1 MRCDRRRAVSSHSAS
16 VQHNYTTCRD
26 LESDQYVYCEV
37 QYVWGQSLRKIC
49 RKFYQIASTSSLDQ
63 QFLCQQL
70 CFRLVSVFYAGLGA
84 IFGFD
89 TCSTVLSASCWYD
102 TFLCSASMILLC
114 KVFGASMILFCAVCL
129 VSVES
134 VEHEARFGHKAP
146 DRYG

>member
-1 MRCDRRRAVSSHSAS
+1 MYGASHCGKFAENFTRLRQTLLLTNSFFAN
-16 VQHNYTTCRD
+16 NYAFDWCR
-26 LESDQYVYCEV
+26 
-37 QYVWGQSLRKIC
+37 
-49 RKFYQIASTSSLDQ
+49 
-63 QFLCQQL
+63 
-70 CFRLVSVFYAGLGA
+70 YAGLGA

-102 TFLCSASMILLC
+102 TILCSASMILLC
-114 KVFGASMILFCAVCL
+114 KVFSASMILFCAVCL

>member
-16 VQHNYTTCRD
+16 AQHNYTTCRD
-26 LESDQYVYCEV
+26 LESDQHVYCEV

-102 TFLCSASMILLC
+102 TILCSASMILLC
-114 KVFGASMILFCAVCL
+114 KVFGASMILFCAVFS
-129 VSVES
+129 VSGIRG
-134 VEHEARFGHKAP
+134 ARSQIWAQST
-146 DRYG
+146 